1 MLPTTKRVKRE
12 KSADQAL
19 SSLMRLCARAERST
33 GDAKRLMASWGVP
46 EGERA
51 GVLQRLIADRFIDD
65 RRYAE
70 MFTREKLRLSGWGA
84 YKIKAALRQKGISHD
99 IINEVIE
106 PMLSDSDTKGRLTEL
121 LLRKVKSI
129 KGTSLYDIKGKLI
142 RFGLSRGFEMDEVH
156 ECASNIIKGLDE
168 DFEI

>member
-1 MLPTTKRVKRE
+1 MGATVKRT
-12 KSADQAL
+12 KSANEAL
-19 SSLMRLCARAERST
+19 NSLMKLCSRAERSSA
-33 GDAKRLMASWGVP
+33 DALRLMQRWGVGA
-46 EGERA
+46 EEA
-51 GVLQRLIADRFIDD
+51 KGVLRKLQEERFIDD